1 MWLSVYELSREFH
14 EGFVF
19 VTVLA
24 WSVSMGGEVKS
35 SRGTCQC
42 MQLSCCC
49 LKLWS
54 KSPSLRFFF
63 FFYFLSWSLFSLWS
77 LHNHDFFFL
86 YPKFLQCNSHEK
98 KLKSVLS

>member
-63 FFYFLSWSLFSLWS
+63 FFISCPGAYFL
-77 LHNHDFFFL
+77 
-86 YPKFLQCNSHEK
+86 CVE
-98 KLKSVLS
+98 